1 MVNAMRAP
9 LRCPAA
15 QLGFTLHELL
25 ITVAMLAVILGL
37 AVPTMRTFILNQNVR
52 NAAFDLTSSL
62 LLARSEAT
70 KRNADVVIARAG
82 AGWDQGWTITTVSGG
97 VPQTIMQHAAVADIG
112 FTATDS
118 SITFRHNGRLPA
130 GSGNPM
136 FTVDANPPVSG
147 VKSRCLLIDASGKVT
162 NEC

>member
-1 MVNAMRAP
+1 MSAMHLS
-9 LRCPAA
+9 LRRPAS
-15 QLGFTLHELL
+15 QRGFTLHELL
-25 ITVAMLAVILGL
+25 IAVAMLAVIFGL

-70 KRNADVVIARAG
+70 KRNADVVIARVG
-82 AGWDQGWTITTVSGG
+82 TGWHQGWTITTVNAG
-97 VPQTIMQHAAVADIG
+97 VTQTIMQHDAVVDIG

-118 SITFRHNGRLPA
+118 SITFRHTGRLPA
-130 GSGNPM
+130 GSGTPM